1 MVIAGLCAGAAPAAA
16 APWSWPVDG
25 RLVSRFSVGRDRFA
39 PGQRRGIVI
48 AARAGTT
55 VRAACGGTVRFAGF
69 VGDSGLTAAVSCGAL
84 TATYV
89 HLGSLSVRRGAAV
102 AREGRIGTVG
112 ASGRPRLAVPQVG
125 LGARRRGEDGR
136 YVDPLRLLGE
146 PDAGRP
152 AAPAAPPPARVGGRA
167 PLPVAELARARPQPA
182 ARPEHARARPAP
194 EPEPG
199 GELPLGRLWLPAGAG
214 LLAAALGA
222 GGIASRVAA
231 GRRRR
236 APAVPVRHGGG
247 AQGRR

>member
-1 MVIAGLCAGAAPAAA
+1 VVIAGLCAGAAPAAA

-39 PGQRRGIVI
+39 SGQRRGIVI

-55 VRAACGGTVRFAGF
+55 VRAACGGTVSFAGF

-112 ASGRPRLAVPQVG
+112 ASGRPRLAVAQVG

-152 AAPAAPPPARVGGRA
+152 AAPVAPPPARVGGRA
-167 PLPVAELARARPQPA
+167 PPPVAEP
-182 ARPEHARARPAP
+182 ARARPAPEP

-214 LLAAALGA
+214 LLAVALGA
-222 GGIASRVAA
+222 GGIAARLAA